1 MSKEQTVQRISIFIL
16 LTLGAALAV
25 AQITKRTVPNGAAG
39 LASPPI
45 MSKLS
50 AIRCGRLLDV
60 NTGRETAN
68 AIILVQGNKIT
79 QVGSGLRIPP
89 GTTII
94 DLSKATVLPGLI
106 DAHTHITYHFD
117 ASGHFGG
124 SALETRATAAKYA
137 RENARATL
145 DAGFT
150 TLRNLGASGLID
162 INLRDDINAGKVPGP
177 RMIVSGEPLLSEEVP
192 AGADKTVRIAAI
204 REWVRARI
212 REGADVIKIF
222 EGVDAANNPVFSEEE
237 IRAAVDEAALAGRK
251 VAVHAHEA
259 PAIKAAV
266 RGGCASIE
274 HGTFAD
280 AEARRLMVQHHTALV
295 PTLFLPT
302 HYLEHKNQF
311 DFDEG
316 TWQFFR
322 DLQARNI
329 PNARLAIRAGV
340 WIVSGSDA
348 VAGVPGHNARE
359 LEWLVKAGLS
369 PARAIHAATVDAAQL
384 LGLGNQV
391 GEIKPGKLADII
403 AVSGDPLKDIT
414 LLQNVQ
420 FVMKDG
426 QVVKHTM
433 AAAGGF

>member
-1 MSKEQTVQRISIFIL
+1 MQRISIFIL
-16 LTLGAALAV
+16 LTLCLVLALTV
-25 AQITKRTVPNGAAG
+25 AQITRRSVPNGAVG
-39 LASPPI
+39 LVSPPPT
-45 MSKLS
+45 SKLL
-50 AIRCGRLLDV
+50 AIRCGRFIEV
-60 NTGRETAN
+60 STGQEIVET
-68 AIILVQGNKIT
+68 IILVQGKKIVA
-79 QVGSGLRIPP
+79 VGGGLAIPP
-89 GTTII
+89 GTPVI
-94 DLSKATVLPGLI
+94 DLSEATVLPGLI

-117 ASGHFGG
+117 ANGHFGG

-137 RENARATL
+137 RENARDTL
-145 DAGFT
+145 YAGYT
-150 TLRNLGASGLID
+150 TIRNLGASGLID

-177 RMIVSGEPLLSEEVP
+177 RMIASGEPLLSEDMP

-237 IRAAVDEAALAGRK
+237 IRAAVDEAALSGRR

-266 RGGCASIE
+266 RGGCTSIE

-280 AEARRLMVQHHTALV
+280 DEARRLMVQHHTALV

-348 VAGVPGHNARE
+348 VAGVHGHNARE
-359 LEWLVKAGLS
+359 LEWLVKAGLT
-369 PARAIHAATVDAAQL
+369 PARAIHAATVDAAKL
-384 LGLGNQV
+384 LGLQDQV
-391 GEIKPGKLADII
+391 GEIKKGNLADII
-403 AVSGDPLKDIT
+403 AVPGDPLQDIT
-414 LLQNVQ
+414 RLQNVQ

-426 QVVKHTM
+426 QVVKNTLV
-433 AAAGGF
+433 AAPKGF